1 MMKLLKSEEEYFK
14 IILEKYENTPDVMKQ
29 KVYKEN
35 NISDN
40 QYTDEINE
48 NILKQFLNNKNF
60 SCWIDVFLFIST
72 YILIDYLSEVNFNN
86 FSELSD
92 IEMLSI
98 IIKYIKQLSNKDLL
112 NGIFSILSVDPYSI
126 SPKKL
131 NIETYA
137 GTFINI
143 SYLFKIF
150 ENNPNFC
157 FKYDQKIY

>member
-1 MMKLLKSEEEYFK
+1 MKLLKSEEEYFK

-72 YILIDYLSEVNFNN
+72 YILIVY
-86 FSELSD
+86 
-92 IEMLSI
+92 
-98 IIKYIKQLSNKDLL
+98 
-112 NGIFSILSVDPYSI
+112 
-126 SPKKL
+126 
-131 NIETYA
+131 
-137 GTFINI
+137 
-143 SYLFKIF
+143 
-150 ENNPNFC
+150 
-157 FKYDQKIY
+157 